1 MKIQLRDYQEEA
13 VRKIIWAASPEI
25 SGNSL
30 AILPTG
36 AGKSI
41 VISEIASR
49 LQKDILIIQP
59 NGEILSQN
67 YAKLC
72 NYVSPNEIGI
82 YSASMNEKIIRKY
95 TFATIKSIYQKPEFF
110 KHFSLIILDECHLL
124 DPKNVDGMFS
134 SFLRGIGSPK
144 VIGLTATPFRLVTSS
159 RPSPKNPKWWES
171 YTVIKLINRMQG
183 LFWTRLVFN
192 LSISDLIS
200 EGHLVPLDYLTP
212 QLVPS
217 WRLKPNKSRSDYD
230 LIAFENALKEHE
242 NKILEY
248 LDYGIKNYNS
258 TLFFASSVEQ
268 SNYFASKFPQARS
281 IHAKTPTKERAGI
294 ITGFKNGSIKCV
306 TNVGVLTTG
315 FDHPALDYIVM
326 ARPTQSIGL
335 YIQMLG
341 RGVRPSPGKTNCKVV
356 DLCGNV
362 ERMGKIESI
371 TIKKNEDNKWDLWT
385 EKGYWHNRE
394 LYSHVVKP
402 GK

>member
-1 MKIQLRDYQEEA
+1 MILRDYQEEA
-13 VRKIIWAASPEI
+13 IGKLIWAQPLE
-25 SGNSL
+25 GNDL
-30 AILPTG
+30 AVLPTG

-41 VISEIASR
+41 VIAEIASR

-59 NGEILSQN
+59 SKEILEQN
-67 YAKLC
+67 YAKLSNC
-72 NYVSPNEIGI
+72 VSPFEIGI
-82 YSASMNEKIIRKY
+82 YSASKNEKIIRKY
-95 TFATIKSIYQKPEFF
+95 TLATIQSIYKKPEHF

-124 DPKNVDGMFS
+124 DPKNINGMFV
-134 SFLRGIGSPK
+134 SFLKAIGSPK
-144 VIGLTATPFRLVTSS
+144 IIGLTASPFRLVSSS
-159 RPSPKNPKWWES
+159 RPSPKNPNWWES
-171 YTVIKLINRMQG
+171 YTTTRLINRMQG
-183 LFWTRLVFN
+183 LFWRRLVIN

-200 EGHLVPLDYLTP
+200 KGHLVPLDYLTP

-230 LIAFENALKEHE
+230 LSGFEDALKEHE

-248 LDYGIKNYNS
+248 LEYGIKNYTN

-268 SNYFASKFPQARS
+268 ADYFASKFPQAKS
-281 IHAKTPTKERAGI
+281 INAKTPAKEREKI
-294 ITGFKNGSIKCV
+294 ITGFKGGSIKCV

-335 YIQMLG
+335 YMQMLG
-341 RGVRPSPGKTNCKVV
+341 RGVRPAPGKKSCTVV

-371 TIKKNEDNKWDLWT
+371 QIKKNEDNKWDLWT
-385 EKGYWHNRE
+385 ERGYWHNRE
-394 LYSHVVKP
+394 LYSHKIKV
-402 GK
+402 